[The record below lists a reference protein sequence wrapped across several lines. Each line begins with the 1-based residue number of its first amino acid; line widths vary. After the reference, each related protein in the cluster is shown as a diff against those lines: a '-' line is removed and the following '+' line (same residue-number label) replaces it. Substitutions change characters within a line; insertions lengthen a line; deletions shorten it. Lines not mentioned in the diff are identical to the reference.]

1 LQPKACIGEIMTD
14 KAPSIRRDVEFV
26 PLAQGGRQYILV
38 RDPLGLVPEGK
49 AFDASLA
56 QLLALLDGKNTIRD
70 LQMAFMRQR
79 GGLLVGTDEVLRLLA
94 DLDHAFLLETE
105 RYAQAR
111 GRIVAEFASRSTR
124 PCVHCG
130 QAYPR
135 DAAALRQK
143 LDETLDNTS
152 DEPEPEGRIVALVAP
167 HIDLSVGSR
176 VYGAAYRPLRGAAP
190 QRVVVLGVGHSM
202 GRDLFCVT
210 DKAFETPLGVQET
223 DKPLIDELRRVG
235 LEAVAENDFAHRGE
249 HSIEFQLILLQHVLA
264 TPSWTMISI
273 LCGPIVGCLRE
284 YSREAYV
291 AKAGP
296 FLEVLAG
303 ILDEQS
309 LLVVGVDF
317 SHIGPKFGHEM
328 PADYLARQSEVHDRA
343 LLDRLCARDADQFW
357 EESRKVGDRFNVC
370 GFSALACLL
379 ELLPSCEGRVLDYTT
394 WHEGPTRSAVSF
406 AAAAFRAK

>member
-1 LQPKACIGEIMTD
+1 MTD
-14 KAPSIRRDVEFV
+14 KVPTIRRDLEFV
-26 PLAQGGRQYILV
+26 PLTQGGRQYVLV

-56 QLLALLDGKNTIRD
+56 QVLALLDGKNTIRD

-94 DLDHAFLLETE
+94 DLDHAFVLDTD
-105 RYAQAR
+105 RYVQAR
-111 GRIVAEFASRSTR
+111 GRIVADFASQSTR

-135 DAAALRQK
+135 DASALRQT
-143 LDETLDNTS
+143 LEETLGNGTDGS
-152 DEPEPEGRIVALVAP
+152 EPEGRIVALVAP

-176 VYGAAYRPLRGAAP
+176 VYGSAYRVLRGAAV

-202 GRDLFCVT
+202 RGDLFCVT
-210 DKAFETPLGVQET
+210 DKAFETPLGVQES
-223 DKPLIDELRRVG
+223 DKHLIDELRRAG
-235 LEAVAENDFAHRGE
+235 HEAVAENDFAHRGE

-264 TPSWTMISI
+264 SPSWTMISI
-273 LCGPIVGCLRE
+273 LCGPIAGCLHE

-291 AKAGP
+291 TKAGP
-296 FLEVLAG
+296 FLEVLKG
-303 ILDEQS
+303 ILDERS

-328 PADYLARQSEVHDRA
+328 PADYLAGQSEAHDKA

-370 GFSALACLL
+370 GFSAMACLL
-379 ELLPSCEGRVLDYTT
+379 ELLPSCEGRVHDYAM
-394 WHEGPTRSAVSF
+394 WHERPTRSAVSF
-406 AAAAFRAK
+406 AAAAFTAK